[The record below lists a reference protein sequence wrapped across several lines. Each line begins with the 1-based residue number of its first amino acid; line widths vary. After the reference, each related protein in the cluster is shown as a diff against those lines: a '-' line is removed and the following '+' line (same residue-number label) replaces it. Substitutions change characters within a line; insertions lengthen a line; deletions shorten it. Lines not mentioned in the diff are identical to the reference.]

1 MVCNVVWRYAFE
13 TVSEHGFDIGKK
25 VAHGCLDQPGNAAR
39 YRRTARGKPALGLQI
54 AILNGIVMREFEYCQ
69 VLELS

>member
-1 MVCNVVWRYAFE
+1 MVCNIVRRYAFE

-25 VAHGCLDQPGNAAR
+25 VAHGCIDQPDNAAR
-39 YRRTARGKPALGLQI
+39 YRRAARGKPALGLHI
-54 AILNGIVMREFEYCQ
+54 AILRGIVMHQFGYCQ